1 MKTVSGASGMVALF
15 TADGG
20 PGQQKWW
27 SMRLRGTRSGADAV
41 AVIKVNGKDVKRCKR
56 THADQRHGR
65 RAPADGQRPRP
76 ASRPGMCVK
85 AQVFGSMDLLQF
97 SANVDTEEVT

>member
-41 AVIKVNGKDVKRCKR
+41 AVIKVNGKDVKRSSGPMLISV
-56 THADQRHGR
+56 TEDEPVQMVSDDVLLTTG
-65 RAPADGQRPRP
+65 D
-76 ASRPGMCVK
+76 CVK
-85 AQVFGSMDLLQF
+85 AQVFGSMDLLF